1 MGDKGKKTKS
11 KGLKQKVNKLE
22 QKARGKLARMPR
34 RTP

>member
-1 MGDKGKKTKS
+1 MGDKGKKDKN
-11 KGLKQKVNKLE
+11 KGQKQKVNKLE